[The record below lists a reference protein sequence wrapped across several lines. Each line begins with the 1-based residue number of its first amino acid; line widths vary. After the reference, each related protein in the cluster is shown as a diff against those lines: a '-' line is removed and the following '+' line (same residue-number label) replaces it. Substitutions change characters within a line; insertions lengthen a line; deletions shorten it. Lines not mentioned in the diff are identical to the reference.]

1 MSICLG
7 LADNTLL
14 ILHFSSDDT
23 QPHSVLLIIISGVF
37 RFIKDNFINS
47 PSADLTPE
55 LMDMLMA
62 VMLVCY
68 QHVNSP
74 CLLLCIL
81 FTPFLTI
88 QLLMR
93 RILLAKATGI
103 KKPWLPACPLG
114 KQLSHFACVQD
125 RSLLFLIKQG
135 ANWDWQNLFSLYQCF
150 VVIFHILYYH
160 WGRENH
166 SLLWRS
172 LLCRGNMQAK
182 LFWIARG

>member
-1 MSICLG
+1 MTSICLG

-23 QPHSVLLIIISGVF
+23 QPHSVLLIIIPGVF

-74 CLLLCIL
+74 HLFFCIL
-81 FTPFLTI
+81 FAPFLRI
-88 QLLMR
+88 QLLISS
-93 RILLAKATGI
+93 ILLAKPARL
-103 KKPWLPACPLG
+103 KKKLG
-114 KQLSHFACVQD
+114 FQLFFWES
-125 RSLLFLIKQG
+125 S
-135 ANWDWQNLFSLYQCF
+135 Y
-150 VVIFHILYYH
+150 HILVVSRVYIMQYH
-160 WGRENH
+160 KFH
-166 SLLWRS
+166 V
-172 LLCRGNMQAK
+172 
-182 LFWIARG
+182 

>member
-1 MSICLG
+1 MTSICLG
-7 LADNTLL
+7 LADNTLT
-14 ILHFSSDDT
+14 HSPFFFRWST
-23 QPHSVLLIIISGVF
+23 QPHSVLLIIIPGVF

-81 FTPFLTI
+81 FTPFLRI
-88 QLLMR
+88 QLLIS
-93 RILLAKATGI
+93 RILLAKPTGI

-135 ANWDWQNLFSLYQCF
+135 ANWDWQNLFSVSMFCGNFSYTL
-150 VVIFHILYYH
+150 L
-160 WGRENH
+160 
-166 SLLWRS
+166 SL
-172 LLCRGNMQAK
+172 G
-182 LFWIARG
+182 

>member
-1 MSICLG
+1 MTSIFLG

-23 QPHSVLLIIISGVF
+23 QPHSILLIIIPGVF

-74 CLLLCIL
+74 HLFFCIL
-81 FTPFLTI
+81 FAPFLRI
-88 QLLMR
+88 QLLISS
-93 RILLAKATGI
+93 ILLAKPARL
-103 KKPWLPACPLG
+103 KKKLG
-114 KQLSHFACVQD
+114 FQLVFWES
-125 RSLLFLIKQG
+125 S
-135 ANWDWQNLFSLYQCF
+135 Y
-150 VVIFHILYYH
+150 HILVVSRVYIMQYH
-160 WGRENH
+160 KFHE
-166 SLLWRS
+166 
-172 LLCRGNMQAK
+172 
-182 LFWIARG
+182 

>member
-1 MSICLG
+1 MTSICLG

-23 QPHSVLLIIISGVF
+23 QPHSILLIIIPGVF

-74 CLLLCIL
+74 HLFFCIH
-81 FTPFLTI
+81 FAPFLRI
-88 QLLMR
+88 QLLISS
-93 RILLAKATGI
+93 ILLSKPARL
-103 KKPWLPACPLG
+103 KKKLG
-114 KQLSHFACVQD
+114 FQLVFWES
-125 RSLLFLIKQG
+125 S
-135 ANWDWQNLFSLYQCF
+135 Y
-150 VVIFHILYYH
+150 HILVVSRVYIMQYH
-160 WGRENH
+160 KFH
-166 SLLWRS
+166 V
-172 LLCRGNMQAK
+172 
-182 LFWIARG
+182 

>member
-1 MSICLG
+1 MTSICLG

-23 QPHSVLLIIISGVF
+23 QPHSILLIIIPGVF

-74 CLLLCIL
+74 RLFFCIL
-81 FTPFLTI
+81 FAPFLRI
-88 QLLMR
+88 QLLISS
-93 RILLAKATGI
+93 ILLE
-103 KKPWLPACPLG
+103 KP
-114 KQLSHFACVQD
+114 
-125 RSLLFLIKQG
+125 
-135 ANWDWQNLFSLYQCF
+135 
-150 VVIFHILYYH
+150 
-160 WGRENH
+160 
-166 SLLWRS
+166 
-172 LLCRGNMQAK
+172 AK
-182 LFWIARG
+182 LKKNLDSSLSFGKAAIIFCLCPGCICNIVNSMYKPLQM

>member
-1 MSICLG
+1 MMSIFLG

-23 QPHSVLLIIISGVF
+23 QPHSILLIIIPGVF

-74 CLLLCIL
+74 HFFFCIL
-81 FTPFLTI
+81 FAPFLRI
-88 QLLMR
+88 QLLISS
-93 RILLAKATGI
+93 ILLAKPARL
-103 KKPWLPACPLG
+103 KKKLG
-114 KQLSHFACVQD
+114 FQLVFWES
-125 RSLLFLIKQG
+125 S
-135 ANWDWQNLFSLYQCF
+135 Y
-150 VVIFHILYYH
+150 HILVVSRVYIMQYH
-160 WGRENH
+160 KFH
-166 SLLWRS
+166 V
-172 LLCRGNMQAK
+172 
-182 LFWIARG
+182 

>member
-1 MSICLG
+1 MCRMTSICLG

-23 QPHSVLLIIISGVF
+23 QPHSILLIIIPGVF

-74 CLLLCIL
+74 HLFFCIL
-81 FTPFLTI
+81 FAPFLRI
-88 QLLMR
+88 QLLISS
-93 RILLAKATGI
+93 ILLSKPARL
-103 KKPWLPACPLG
+103 KKKLG
-114 KQLSHFACVQD
+114 FQLVFWES
-125 RSLLFLIKQG
+125 S
-135 ANWDWQNLFSLYQCF
+135 Y
-150 VVIFHILYYH
+150 HILVVSRVYIMQYH
-160 WGRENH
+160 KFH
-166 SLLWRS
+166 V
-172 LLCRGNMQAK
+172 
-182 LFWIARG
+182 